1 MYSKIINEVDVHL
14 LGGCTLNIDE
24 EKRTKEIMSLQAITL
39 APGGVEAIVEKRQ
52 AHNDLSSRGT
62 DRESSREVAYPVPV
76 SIRIIHAAF
85 VVGTVVIIGMLMF
98 G

>member
-1 MYSKIINEVDVHL
+1 
-14 LGGCTLNIDE
+14 
-24 EKRTKEIMSLQAITL
+24 MSLQAITL

-62 DRESSREVAYPVPV
+62 DRESCREVAYPVPL
-76 SIRIIHAAF
+76 SIRIIHTMWVA
-85 VVGTVVIIGMLMF
+85 GTIGVIMMLLF